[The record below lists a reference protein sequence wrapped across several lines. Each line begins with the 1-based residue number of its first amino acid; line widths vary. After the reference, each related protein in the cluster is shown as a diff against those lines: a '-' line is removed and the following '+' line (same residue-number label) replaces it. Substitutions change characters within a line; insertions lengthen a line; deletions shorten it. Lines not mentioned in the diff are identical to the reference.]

1 MCSLSS
7 ENAHT
12 CKILHLLQKQNLAV
26 MSRDEIDC
34 ELSPFSLTKCV
45 TTSSEKGEQL
55 LKSISSTSTASSL
68 LALEG
73 PPAVDAGCYGN
84 LEGQLQVSFAS
95 RMLGAK
101 GGSLEGSA
109 SRVPAAPGA
118 RHQSK
123 FPRLRPASPA
133 SPFPWHPQ
141 NTPHSPAIETR
152 RPWNPSYIFSRP
164 GSSRLLPT
172 R

>member
-1 MCSLSS
+1 
-7 ENAHT
+7 
-12 CKILHLLQKQNLAV
+12 
-26 MSRDEIDC
+26 MSRDETDR

-45 TTSSEKGEQL
+45 ATSSEKGEQL
-55 LKSISSTSTASSL
+55 FKSIFSTSTASSL
-68 LALEG
+68 LALER

-95 RMLGAK
+95 RMLVAK

-123 FPRLRPASPA
+123 FPRLRSASPA
-133 SPFPWHPQ
+133 SLFPWHPQ
-141 NTPHSPAIETR
+141 THPIPRPLKRAAYRIHRASSPGQGLAASF
-152 RPWNPSYIFSRP
+152 PPANP
-164 GSSRLLPT
+164 T
-172 R
+172 

>member
-1 MCSLSS
+1 MH
-7 ENAHT
+7 AHARLY
-12 CKILHLLQKQNLAV
+12 IYLPQRRNLAV
-26 MSRDEIDC
+26 RSRDETDR

-45 TTSSEKGEQL
+45 AASSEKGEQL
-55 LKSISSTSTASSL
+55 FKSISSLSTASSL
-68 LALEG
+68 LAREG

-95 RMLGAK
+95 RMLAAK
-101 GGSLEGSA
+101 GGSLEGSV

-133 SPFPWHPQ
+133 SPVPWHPQ
-141 NTPHSPAIETR
+141 IHHIPRPLKRAAHGIHRASSPGRGLAASF
-152 RPWNPSYIFSRP
+152 PPANP
-164 GSSRLLPT
+164 T
-172 R
+172 